1 MTHDSIENLTL
12 DLKIVQAL
20 VHFMFTVNKH
30 AAGCTT
36 LPPSIHPDEPGGR
49 AAVPRAPAS
58 PTTTPTPTPTPSV
71 AQ

>member
-1 MTHDSIENLTL
+1 MTHGSIENLTL

-49 AAVPRAPAS
+49 AAVPRAP
-58 PTTTPTPTPTPSV
+58 PTPTPSA

>member
-49 AAVPRAPAS
+49 AAVPRAP
-58 PTTTPTPTPTPSV
+58 PTPAPS
-71 AQ
+71 ATQ